1 MVLFSD
7 SESESDSE
15 DSSSDDSVDSD
26 YDSNSPGPSGSSKK
40 KVDEKIKIE
49 DVPENIKKRLAPAP
63 KKGMVLVKKKKV
75 ETKPVD
81 DELEKKKKM
90 LAYTQGKPASKF
102 LSVEISVRKIR
113 DFGAF
118 QIKIYFSIAK
128 KDGRT
133 RKEGTFETTR

>member
-1 MVLFSD
+1 MVLCSD
-7 SESESDSE
+7 SESESDSD

-90 LAYTQGKPASKF
+90 LAYTQGK
-102 LSVEISVRKIR
+102 LSSTSYY
-113 DFGAF
+113 
-118 QIKIYFSIAK
+118 IY
-128 KDGRT
+128 
-133 RKEGTFETTR
+133 

>member
-63 KKGMVLVKKKKV
+63 KKGMVLVKKKKI

-90 LAYTQGKPASKF
+90 LAYTQGKPQNFYSLKF
-102 LSVEISVRKIR
+102 QSGKFENFRT
-113 DFGAF
+113 F
-118 QIKIYFSIAK
+118 QMKIYFSTAK

-133 RKEGTFETTR
+133 RKERTFETAR